1 MEQLETETVIAR
13 DRERLTQAR
22 QEAEQRIQAAQD
34 ALADIERR
42 FKAIEA
48 FEAALRNVRKE
59 QEPARPAKS
68 GRAKKSPP
76 KAERAS
82 RGERQQQLYE
92 IIRGKPGI
100 TAAEIVAQLGADGK
114 EGNAIRAALF
124 KMKKAGRV
132 EVEGKGKYSVV
143 PQACAPPGFRKPF
156 PVAPFL
162 RRIRFRATQASAV
175 SAIPPRSAS
184 LPLSLGSV

>member
-1 MEQLETETVIAR
+1 MEELETEAVIKR

-22 QEAEQRIQAAQD
+22 EEAEQRIQAAQD
-34 ALADIERR
+34 ELAEIARK

-48 FEAALRNVRKE
+48 FETALRDG
-59 QEPARPAKS
+59 QQPARPAKPA

-92 IIRGKPGI
+92 IIRGHPGI
-100 TAAEIVAQLGADGK
+100 TATAIVGQLGADGK

-132 EVEGKGKYSVV
+132 EVEGKGKYIAV
-143 PQACAPPGFRKPF
+143 PQD
-156 PVAPFL
+156 
-162 RRIRFRATQASAV
+162 
-175 SAIPPRSAS
+175 
-184 LPLSLGSV
+184 

>member
-1 MEQLETETVIAR
+1 MEELETEAVIKR

-22 QEAEQRIQAAQD
+22 EDAEQRIQAAQD
-34 ALADIERR
+34 ELADIERR

-48 FEAALRNVRKE
+48 FEATLRNVRNE
-59 QEPARPAKS
+59 QEPARPAKP

-82 RGERQQQLYE
+82 PGERQQQLYE
-92 IIRGKPGI
+92 IIRGRPGI
-100 TAAEIVAQLGADGK
+100 TATEIVGQLGANGK

-132 EVEGKGKYSVV
+132 EVEGKSKSIAV
-143 PQACAPPGFRKPF
+143 PQA
-156 PVAPFL
+156 
-162 RRIRFRATQASAV
+162 
-175 SAIPPRSAS
+175 
-184 LPLSLGSV
+184 

>member
-1 MEQLETETVIAR
+1 MEPLETEAIIKR

-22 QEAEQRIQAAQD
+22 EEAEQRIQAAQD
-34 ALADIERR
+34 ELADIERR

-48 FEAALRNVRKE
+48 FEAALRNGRKE

-76 KAERAS
+76 KAERAL

-92 IIRGKPGI
+92 IIRGHPGI
-100 TAAEIVAQLGADGK
+100 TATEIVGQLGADGK

-132 EVEGKGKYSVV
+132 EVEGKGKYIAV
-143 PQACAPPGFRKPF
+143 PL
-156 PVAPFL
+156 V
-162 RRIRFRATQASAV
+162 
-175 SAIPPRSAS
+175 
-184 LPLSLGSV
+184 

>member
-1 MEQLETETVIAR
+1 MEDLETEAIIKR
-13 DRERLTQAR
+13 DRERLTRAR
-22 QEAEQRIQAAQD
+22 EEAEQRIQAAQD
-34 ALADIERR
+34 ELADIERR

-48 FEAALRNVRKE
+48 FEAALRNGRDG

-76 KAERAS
+76 KAERTS

-100 TAAEIVAQLGADGK
+100 TATEIVAQLGADGK
-114 EGNAIRAALF
+114 ESAAIRAALF

-132 EVEGKGKYSVV
+132 EVEAKGKYIAV
-143 PQACAPPGFRKPF
+143 PQG
-156 PVAPFL
+156 
-162 RRIRFRATQASAV
+162 
-175 SAIPPRSAS
+175 
-184 LPLSLGSV
+184 

>member
-1 MEQLETETVIAR
+1 MEELETEAVIKR

-22 QEAEQRIQAAQD
+22 EDAEQRIQAAQEE
-34 ALADIERR
+34 LAEIERR

-59 QEPARPAKS
+59 QEPASPAKRA
-68 GRAKKSPP
+68 RAKKSPP
-76 KAERAS
+76 KPERAS

-92 IIRGKPGI
+92 IIRGSPGI
-100 TAAEIVAQLGADGK
+100 TASEIVGQLGADGK

-132 EVEGKGKYSVV
+132 EGKGKYIVV
-143 PQACAPPGFRKPF
+143 PQA
-156 PVAPFL
+156 
-162 RRIRFRATQASAV
+162 
-175 SAIPPRSAS
+175 
-184 LPLSLGSV
+184 

>member
-1 MEQLETETVIAR
+1 MEDLETETVIAR

-34 ALADIERR
+34 ELADIERR

-48 FEAALRNVRKE
+48 FEAALRDG

-68 GRAKKSPP
+68 GRAKKSPA

-92 IIRGKPGI
+92 IIRGSPGI
-100 TAAEIVAQLGADGK
+100 TASEIVGQLGADGK

-132 EVEGKGKYSVV
+132 EVEGKGKYIIV
-143 PQACAPPGFRKPF
+143 PQA
-156 PVAPFL
+156 
-162 RRIRFRATQASAV
+162 
-175 SAIPPRSAS
+175 
-184 LPLSLGSV
+184 

>member
-1 MEQLETETVIAR
+1 MEELETETVIAR
-13 DRERLTQAR
+13 DRERLIKAR
-22 QEAEQRIQAAQD
+22 EEAEQRIQAAQEE
-34 ALADIERR
+34 LADIERR

-48 FEAALRNVRKE
+48 FEAALRDS

-68 GRAKKSPP
+68 AGRAKRSPP

-100 TAAEIVAQLGADGK
+100 TASEIVGQLGADGK
-114 EGNAIRAALF
+114 EGAAIRAALF

-132 EVEGKGKYSVV
+132 EVEGKGKYIAV
-143 PQACAPPGFRKPF
+143 PQA
-156 PVAPFL
+156 
-162 RRIRFRATQASAV
+162 
-175 SAIPPRSAS
+175 
-184 LPLSLGSV
+184 

>member
-1 MEQLETETVIAR
+1 MEELETETVIKR
-13 DRERLTQAR
+13 DRERLIKAR
-22 QEAEQRIQAAQD
+22 EEAEQRIQAAQQD
-34 ALADIERR
+34 LVEIARK

-48 FEAALRNVRKE
+48 FEAALRDG

-68 GRAKKSPP
+68 AGRAKKSPP

-100 TAAEIVAQLGADGK
+100 TASEIVGQLGADGK
-114 EGNAIRAALF
+114 EGAAIRAALF

-132 EVEGKGKYSVV
+132 EVEGKGKYIAV
-143 PQACAPPGFRKPF
+143 PQD
-156 PVAPFL
+156 
-162 RRIRFRATQASAV
+162 
-175 SAIPPRSAS
+175 
-184 LPLSLGSV
+184 

>member
-1 MEQLETETVIAR
+1 MEELETETVIKR

-22 QEAEQRIQAAQD
+22 EEAEQRIQAAQQE
-34 ALADIERR
+34 LADIERR

-59 QEPARPAKS
+59 QEPASPARRGRP
-68 GRAKKSPP
+68 KKVPP

-92 IIRGKPGI
+92 IIRGSPGI
-100 TAAEIVAQLGADGK
+100 TASEIVGQLGADGK

-132 EVEGKGKYSVV
+132 EVEGKGKYIIV
-143 PQACAPPGFRKPF
+143 PQA
-156 PVAPFL
+156 
-162 RRIRFRATQASAV
+162 
-175 SAIPPRSAS
+175 
-184 LPLSLGSV
+184 

>member
-1 MEQLETETVIAR
+1 MEPLETEAIIKR

-34 ALADIERR
+34 ALADIARK

-48 FEAALRNVRKE
+48 FEAALRDG

-68 GRAKKSPP
+68 AGRAKKSPP

-100 TAAEIVAQLGADGK
+100 TASEIVGQLGADGK
-114 EGNAIRAALF
+114 EGAAIRAALF

-132 EVEGKGKYSVV
+132 EVEGKGKYIAV
-143 PQACAPPGFRKPF
+143 PQA
-156 PVAPFL
+156 
-162 RRIRFRATQASAV
+162 
-175 SAIPPRSAS
+175 
-184 LPLSLGSV
+184 

>member
-1 MEQLETETVIAR
+1 MEELETETIIKR

-34 ALADIERR
+34 ELADIERR

-48 FEAALRNVRKE
+48 FEAALRDG
-59 QEPARPAKS
+59 QEPARPATS
-68 GRAKKSPP
+68 TRRAKQSPP
-76 KAERAS
+76 KAERTS

-92 IIRGKPGI
+92 IIRGHPGI
-100 TAAEIVAQLGADGK
+100 TANEIVGQLGADGK

-132 EVEGKGKYSVV
+132 EVEGKGKYIAV
-143 PQACAPPGFRKPF
+143 PQA
-156 PVAPFL
+156 
-162 RRIRFRATQASAV
+162 
-175 SAIPPRSAS
+175 
-184 LPLSLGSV
+184 

>member
-1 MEQLETETVIAR
+1 MEELETEAVIKR

-22 QEAEQRIQAAQD
+22 EEAEQRIQAAQQE
-34 ALADIERR
+34 LADIERR

-59 QEPARPAKS
+59 QEPASPARRGRP
-68 GRAKKSPP
+68 KKAPP

-92 IIRGKPGI
+92 IIRGQPGI
-100 TAAEIVAQLGADGK
+100 TATEIVGQLGADGK

-132 EVEGKGKYSVV
+132 EVEGKGKYIIV
-143 PQACAPPGFRKPF
+143 PQA
-156 PVAPFL
+156 
-162 RRIRFRATQASAV
+162 
-175 SAIPPRSAS
+175 
-184 LPLSLGSV
+184 

>member
-1 MEQLETETVIAR
+1 MEELETETVIAR

-22 QEAEQRIQAAQD
+22 EEAEQRIQAAQQE
-34 ALADIERR
+34 LAEIARK

-48 FEAALRNVRKE
+48 FEAVLRDG
-59 QEPARPAKS
+59 QQPTRPAKS
-68 GRAKKSPP
+68 AGRAKKSPP

-92 IIRGKPGI
+92 IIRGHPGI
-100 TAAEIVAQLGADGK
+100 TATEIVGQLGADGK

-132 EVEGKGKYSVV
+132 EVEGKGKYIVV
-143 PQACAPPGFRKPF
+143 PQA
-156 PVAPFL
+156 
-162 RRIRFRATQASAV
+162 
-175 SAIPPRSAS
+175 
-184 LPLSLGSV
+184 

>member
-1 MEQLETETVIAR
+1 MEELETEAVIKR

-34 ALADIERR
+34 ELANIERR

-48 FEAALRNVRKE
+48 FEAALRDVRKE
-59 QEPARPAKS
+59 REPARPARR
-68 GRAKKSPP
+68 GRPKKSPP

-92 IIRGKPGI
+92 IIKGHPGI
-100 TAAEIVAQLGADGK
+100 TASEIVGQLGVDGK

-132 EVEGKGKYSVV
+132 EVEGKGKYIVV
-143 PQACAPPGFRKPF
+143 PQA
-156 PVAPFL
+156 
-162 RRIRFRATQASAV
+162 
-175 SAIPPRSAS
+175 
-184 LPLSLGSV
+184 